1 MLSES
6 SSVLPS
12 QDQALALH
20 QRLLDGDRT
29 ASSDLAVAYLDWLAV
44 RLSRANSRI
53 PTDICDTAAEDAI
66 LNLIDHPH
74 TYDAT
79 RGALTAYLWMSASGD
94 LKNLLR
100 AERRHNAHRAAWDVV
115 ELSPEA
121 GKYLWD
127 EDSDPA
133 RILDR
138 REDNMEHQAALAPRM
153 AAAREGLSA
162 GEAAAL
168 ELLRQGERKT
178 APYAAALGITD
189 LPEAEQRQQVKRVK
203 DKLKKRLE
211 RAGGPHV

>member
-1 MLSES
+1 MSRVAGPVDERSLLERALSLLPEERRNYS
-6 SSVLPS
+6 TGVRHLAVSVACGPAQSILRPS
-12 QDQALALH
+12 QIEERSLAEHLAQSALF
-20 QRLLDGDRT
+20 G
-29 ASSDLAVAYLDWLAV
+29 
-44 RLSRANSRI
+44 
-53 PTDICDTAAEDAI
+53 
-66 LNLIDHPH
+66 
-74 TYDAT
+74 
-79 RGALTAYLWMSASGD
+79 
-94 LKNLLR
+94 
-100 AERRHNAHRAAWDVV
+100 
-115 ELSPEA
+115 
-121 GKYLWD
+121 
-127 EDSDPA
+127 PA

-178 APYAAALGITD
+178 APYAAVLGITD

>member
-20 QRLLDGDRT
+20 QRLLAEDPV
-29 ASSDLAVAYLDWLAV
+29 APSDLAVIYLDWLATWLTRRNP
-44 RLSRANSRI
+44 RLQEHFCNEAAAN
-53 PTDICDTAAEDAI
+53 AI
-66 LNLIDHPH
+66 LDLIKRPWS
-74 TYDAT
+74 YDPAKA
-79 RGALTAYLWMSASGD
+79 GLDAYLRMSAAGD

-100 AERRHNAHRAAWDVV
+100 AERRHSERRADWDTV
-115 ELSPEA
+115 ELSPDV

-138 REDNMEHQAALAPRM
+138 REDNMEHEAALAPRM
-153 AAAREGLSA
+153 AAAREGLSE

-178 APYAAALGITD
+178 ARYAAVLNITH
-189 LPEAEQRQQVKRVK
+189 LPVAEQERQVKRVK